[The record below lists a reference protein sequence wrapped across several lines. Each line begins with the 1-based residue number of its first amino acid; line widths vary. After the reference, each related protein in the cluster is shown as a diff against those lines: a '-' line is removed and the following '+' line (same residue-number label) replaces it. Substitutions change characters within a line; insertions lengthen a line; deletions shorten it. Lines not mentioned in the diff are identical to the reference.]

1 MLARESWVEKNYP
14 SNLVPNENV
23 SNYQNC
29 ILTSI
34 KDSDLNLKGCMS
46 FEDARNNDSARV
58 SPSER
63 RLPSD
68 TNSNASRR
76 GHIAV
81 TQNLN
86 ARICLDSFHTTLIS
100 AHQLSAVSINLLE
113 VSRCLLL
120 AHENTDT
127 ELLERKM
134 LKLLPPEHNDD
145 LGDIDFTNCV
155 SIHLRDFRRIVHQE
169 LSVSYQDRVCITTSE
184 SQIKL
189 SVGDKKTILTRER
202 GEYVNIN
209 PQGVETRF
217 EFSIHPTSFF
227 NNLTDKS
234 RRVWFLKTTNSL
246 SIICVPFACCG
257 CYLMYFPPCS

>member
-76 GHIAV
+76 GHIAGELHHNSV
-81 TQNLN
+81 PILPSLPYSASTDPSFLRILLSDSESERQNLP
-86 ARICLDSFHTTLIS
+86 RLIPHHIDIRPS
-100 AHQLSAVSINLLE
+100 ALRRLHQP
-113 VSRCLLL
+113 R
-120 AHENTDT
+120 
-127 ELLERKM
+127 RGFP
-134 LKLLPPEHNDD
+134 LPP
-145 LGDIDFTNCV
+145 
-155 SIHLRDFRRIVHQE
+155 
-169 LSVSYQDRVCITTSE
+169 
-184 SQIKL
+184 
-189 SVGDKKTILTRER
+189 
-202 GEYVNIN
+202 
-209 PQGVETRF
+209 
-217 EFSIHPTSFF
+217 
-227 NNLTDKS
+227 S
-234 RRVWFLKTTNSL
+234 R
-246 SIICVPFACCG
+246 P
-257 CYLMYFPPCS
+257 

>member
-1 MLARESWVEKNYP
+1 MLGIMIAPVFP
-14 SNLVPNENV
+14 LVN
-23 SNYQNC
+23 
-29 ILTSI
+29 
-34 KDSDLNLKGCMS
+34 
-46 FEDARNNDSARV
+46 AV
-58 SPSER
+58 SPLTQIATQADVDISPVSFTLTVSQYFPR
-63 RLPSD
+63 FLTVLQLTPHFF
-68 TNSNASRR
+68 ASFL
-76 GHIAV
+76 V

-100 AHQLSAVSINLLE
+100 AHQLSAVSINLVE

-134 LKLLPPEHNDD
+134 LELLPPEHNDD

-169 LSVSYQDRVCITTSE
+169 LSVSYRDRVCITTSE

-234 RRVWFLKTTNSL
+234 RRKELD
-246 SIICVPFACCG
+246 
-257 CYLMYFPPCS
+257 